1 MPFFIRSVSFPPS
14 IFSVSFTKSTKTAAC
29 NKREMIAS
37 KLLRNSVNER
47 TYREIERNGE
57 EKKTSATT
65 STRTTTTHKI
75 MKFIL
80 ISSIQR
86 IIKCF
91 IRWMDVSVLHYL
103 YVSYTTRKIFNFIY
117 LLLIAPQSVLI
128 FIVVFNEN
136 TKIFLSQLNFC
147 YISSGSQQQQQHPFD
162 VNDQKYYNEADPIK
176 VDKLKEWNWKKKNKI
191 Q

>member
-1 MPFFIRSVSFPPS
+1 
-14 IFSVSFTKSTKTAAC
+14 
-29 NKREMIAS
+29 
-37 KLLRNSVNER
+37 
-47 TYREIERNGE
+47 
-57 EKKTSATT
+57 
-65 STRTTTTHKI
+65 
-75 MKFIL
+75 
-80 ISSIQR
+80 
-86 IIKCF
+86 
-91 IRWMDVSVLHYL
+91 MDVSVLHYL

-176 VDKLKEWNWKKKNKI
+176 VDKLKE
-191 Q
+191 